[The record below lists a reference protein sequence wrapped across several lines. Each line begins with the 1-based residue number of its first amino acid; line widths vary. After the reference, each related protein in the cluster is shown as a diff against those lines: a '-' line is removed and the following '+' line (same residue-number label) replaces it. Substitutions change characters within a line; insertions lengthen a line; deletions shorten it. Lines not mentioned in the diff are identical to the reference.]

1 MKNETVTVTRLENL
15 SKEEMEMYGTNPN
28 IFQVNRFQDEHNWSL
43 EIVRAFLVE
52 MNPDESK
59 SFFCFG
65 MYDSKK
71 VVRIAED
78 LNGNLSVT
86 LDNRGN

>member
-1 MKNETVTVTRLENL
+1 MKNEIVTVRRLENL
-15 SKEEMEMYGTNPN
+15 SADELEMYGTNPN
-28 IFQVNRFQDEHNWSL
+28 IFQIDRFQDEQNWSI

-59 SFFCFG
+59 SFVCFG
-65 MYDSKK
+65 MYDSRK
-71 VVRIAED
+71 VVRISQD
-78 LNGNLSVT
+78 LDGNLSVT